1 MSFSINWRGLNV
13 VITFLDILSF
23 DEMYEA
29 KKTIYGDS
37 RYDEMKYQ
45 IIDLSKIQ
53 LTKQD
58 IHVLSTL
65 EKSSAVWNNNLKIA
79 IITLD
84 KKYIEMIATYFKIM
98 KNTNWSFKVFD
109 TIDGAH
115 EWLK

>member
-1 MSFSINWRGLNV
+1 
-13 VITFLDILSF
+13 
-23 DEMYEA
+23 
-29 KKTIYGDS
+29 
-37 RYDEMKYQ
+37 
-45 IIDLSKIQ
+45 
-53 LTKQD
+53 
-58 IHVLSTL
+58 
-65 EKSSAVWNNNLKIA
+65 LKIA